1 MATELLLVSLKSSP
15 GSGAMT
21 SSITLP
27 SDVAY
32 RWYSRVREDA
42 LARDVVV
49 TVHGEV
55 RAACSLDFRVRP

>member
-1 MATELLLVSLKSSP
+1 VATELSLVSLKSSP

-32 RWYSRVREDA
+32 RLYSQVREIA

-49 TVHGEV
+49 TVHGDV
-55 RAACSLDFRVRP
+55 CPAHGLDF